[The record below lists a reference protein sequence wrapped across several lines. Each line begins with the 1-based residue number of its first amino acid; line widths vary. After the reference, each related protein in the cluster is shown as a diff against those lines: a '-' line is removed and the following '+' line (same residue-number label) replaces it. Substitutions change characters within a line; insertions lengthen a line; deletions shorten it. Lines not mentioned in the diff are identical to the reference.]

1 MRFVHLIDTLREI
14 AEQADRERLLVWYPQ
29 FCQEYPEAAAV
40 INECLALPPERV
52 RAKLEEKYPLL
63 ISLARLTSSDWSE
76 SFDRAL
82 IYLHHVLSERT
93 KLHG

>member
-14 AEQADRERLLVWYPQ
+14 SEQADRDRLLVWYPQ

-52 RAKLEEKYPLL
+52 RAKLEEKFPLL
-63 ISLARLTSSDWSE
+63 ISLARLASPEWSA

-82 IYLHHVLSERT
+82 IYLHNVLTER
-93 KLHG
+93 KRLNG